1 MRSSAADLAGEHGRE
16 LTLVLK
22 FRRSGDRGKADHGW
36 LKSQFTFSFADYYDP
51 EQMGFRA
58 LRVINDDHIAAGQGF
73 GPHAHRD
80 MEILT
85 YVLEGKVLHRDST
98 GNRYVL
104 RPNEIQMM
112 SAGSGIVHS
121 EFNASQTEELHL
133 FQIWIFPDTEDLKPG
148 YQQIAFD
155 PAEKRERLRLL
166 AAPSGHAMSGGEPM
180 AIIHQNARVYVAE
193 LAPKENVSYMLAP
206 GRYAWVQLMTG
217 NIMFNGQRMLE
228 GDGVAIDNERELF
241 ISGDEPS
248 GGEFLLFDLP

>member
-1 MRSSAADLAGEHGRE
+1 M
-16 LTLVLK
+16 K
-22 FRRSGDRGKADHGW
+22 FRRSDDRGKADHGW
-36 LKSQFTFSFADYYDP
+36 LKSRFSFSFADYHDP
-51 EQMGFRA
+51 AQMGFRA

-85 YVLEGKVLHRDST
+85 YVLEGKVLHRDNT

-104 RPNEIQMM
+104 GPNEIQTM
-112 SAGSGIVHS
+112 SAGSGIIHS
-121 EFNASQTEELHL
+121 EFNASQTEDLHL

-155 PAEKRERLRLL
+155 PAEKRGRLRLL
-166 AAPSGHAMSGGEPM
+166 AAPEKVGNESMTV
-180 AIIHQNARVYVAE
+180 IHQNARVYVAE
-193 LAPKENVSYMLAP
+193 LAPKENVSYSVPP

-217 NIMFNGQRMLE
+217 DIMINGQSMRE
-228 GDGVAIDNERELF
+228 GDGVAIEGENELF
-241 ISGDEPS
+241 ISGNAPS

>member
-1 MRSSAADLAGEHGRE
+1 M
-16 LTLVLK
+16 LK
-22 FRRSGDRGKADHGW
+22 IRRSEDRGQADHGW
-36 LKSQFTFSFADYYDP
+36 LKSRFTFSFSDYYDP
-51 EQMGFRA
+51 DQMGFRA

-85 YVLEGKVLHRDST
+85 YVLEGQVLHRDST

-104 RPNEIQMM
+104 GPNEIQTM

-133 FQIWIFPDTEDLKPG
+133 FQIWILPDSEDLKPG
-148 YQQIAFD
+148 YQQIAFN
-155 PAEKRERLRLL
+155 PAEKKGRLRLL
-166 AAPSGHAMSGGEPM
+166 AAPEKSGGEPM
-180 AIIHQNARVYVAE
+180 TIIHQNTRVYVAE
-193 LAPKENVSYMLAP
+193 LKPKESVGYSLAP

-217 NIMFNGQRMLE
+217 DVMLNGKPMRE
-228 GDGVAIDNERELF
+228 GDGAAIESERELSV
-241 ISGDEPS
+241 SGGGTS

>member
-1 MRSSAADLAGEHGRE
+1 MLN
-16 LTLVLK
+16 

-36 LKSQFTFSFADYYDP
+36 LKSRFTFSFADYYDRD
-51 EQMGFRA
+51 QMGFRA

-98 GNRYVL
+98 GNRYIL
-104 RPNEIQMM
+104 GPNEIQTM

-121 EFNASQTEELHL
+121 EFNASETEELHL

-155 PAEKRERLRLL
+155 PAEKKARLRLL
-166 AAPSGHAMSGGEPM
+166 AAPEKIGKEPM
-180 AIIHQNARVYVAE
+180 TVIHQNVRVYVAE
-193 LAPKENVSYMLAP
+193 LAPKENVSYSLGP
-206 GRYAWVQLMTG
+206 GRYGWVQLMTG
-217 NIMFNGQRMLE
+217 DIMINGQFMRE
-228 GDGVAIDNERELF
+228 GDGVAIESEQELF
-241 ISGDEPS
+241 ISGDGAR

>member
-1 MRSSAADLAGEHGRE
+1 MF
-16 LTLVLK
+16 K
-22 FRRSGDRGKADHGW
+22 IRRSQDRGQADHGW
-36 LKSQFTFSFADYYDP
+36 LKSRFTFSFADYSDP
-51 EQMGFRA
+51 GQMGFRA

-104 RPNEIQMM
+104 GTNEIQTM

-121 EFNASQTEELHL
+121 EFNASQTEDLHL
-133 FQIWIFPDTEDLKPG
+133 FQIWILPDTEDLKPG

-155 PAEKRERLRLL
+155 PGEKKGRLRLL
-166 AAPSGHAMSGGEPM
+166 AAPEKSGNQPM
-180 AIIHQNARVYVAE
+180 TIIHQNARVYVSQLE
-193 LAPKENVSYMLAP
+193 PKQNVSYSLAP
-206 GRYAWVQLMTG
+206 GRYAWLQLMTG
-217 NIMFNGQRMLE
+217 DIVLNGKSLRE
-228 GDGVAIDNERELF
+228 GDGAAIEAERELSV
-241 ISGDEPS
+241 SGAGTS

>member
-1 MRSSAADLAGEHGRE
+1 
-16 LTLVLK
+16 VLK

-36 LKSQFTFSFADYYDP
+36 LKSRFTFSFADYYDP
-51 EQMGFRA
+51 GQVGFRA

-104 RPNEIQMM
+104 GPNEIQTM

-133 FQIWIFPDTEDLKPG
+133 FQIWILPDTEDLKPG

-155 PAEKRERLRLL
+155 PAEKRARLRLL
-166 AAPSGHAMSGGEPM
+166 AAPEKTGNEAMTL
-180 AIIHQNARVYVAE
+180 IHQNAWVSVAE
-193 LAPKENVSYMLAP
+193 LAPKENVSYSLRP

-217 NIMFNGQRMLE
+217 DIMINGQSMRE
-228 GDGVAIDNERELF
+228 GDGVAVEAEQELF
-241 ISGDEPS
+241 INGAGAS
-248 GGEFLLFDLP
+248 GGEFLLFDLA

>member
-1 MRSSAADLAGEHGRE
+1 MIKIHRSQ
-16 LTLVLK
+16 
-22 FRRSGDRGKADHGW
+22 DRGQADHGW
-36 LKSQFTFSFADYYDP
+36 LKSRFTFSFADYYDP
-51 EQMGFRA
+51 QQMGFRA

-85 YVLEGKVLHRDST
+85 YVLEGKVLHRDNT

-104 RPNEIQMM
+104 GPNEIQTM

-133 FQIWIFPDTEDLKPG
+133 FQIWILPDTEDLRPG

-155 PAEKRERLRLL
+155 PAEKKGKLRLL
-166 AAPSGHAMSGGEPM
+166 AAPEKSGSQPM
-180 AIIHQNARVYVAE
+180 TIIHQNARVYAAQLE
-193 LAPKENVSYMLAP
+193 SKQSLNYLLSP
-206 GRYAWVQLMTG
+206 GRYAWLQLMTG
-217 NIMFNGQRMLE
+217 DIVVNGKSMRE
-228 GDGVAIDNERELF
+228 GDGAAIEAERELSV
-241 ISGDEPS
+241 SGGGTS